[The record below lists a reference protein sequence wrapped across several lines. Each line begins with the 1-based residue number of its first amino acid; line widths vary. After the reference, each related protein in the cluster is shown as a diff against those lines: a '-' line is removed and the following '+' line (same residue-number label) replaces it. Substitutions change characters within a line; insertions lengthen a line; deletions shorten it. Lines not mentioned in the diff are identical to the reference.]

1 MEAQVEMRPHDLIEN
16 SPRKIISDV
25 NVDPVEDTP
34 TKTSAEF
41 SSRKP
46 VPRIWNFN
54 DEFCLTALKSEWYKS
69 LFAIQ
74 STFFHASIDFFRGP
88 QYDYRYLLV
97 PLTTGSISSPMGLGS
112 DSQPVS
118 IELHGE
124 TTYLADSQ
132 QFLLEYALRY
142 DDDVPGT
149 YYVGTSCRGEDHDS
163 THLNQF
169 YHVEC
174 ELRGSL
180 QEGIKVANEYI
191 ISLTRILLEKHGDTI
206 KSLAGSTRHM
216 TALLELATKNGG
228 NFPTLTL
235 DEALALP
242 EIRHNEGIMW
252 EYTVTGRPE
261 CGCSLTR
268 RGEQALLKRYGGACW
283 VVEMHHLS
291 VPFYQAYCDGLD
303 RSKARCGDFLLG
315 LGEVVGCGNRH
326 TTAEEALVA
335 LDHHGVDPADYAWYV
350 DMRRLKPL
358 ETTGWGIGSER
369 FLSWVLQHDDVRDIQ
384 LIPRLKGLT
393 STP

>member
-25 NVDPVEDTP
+25 NVDPVEDAP

-54 DEFCLTALKSEWYKS
+54 DEFCLAALKSEWYKS

-97 PLTTGSISSPMGLGS
+97 PLTTSSISSPMGLGS

-261 CGCSLTR
+261 
-268 RGEQALLKRYGGACW
+268 Y
-283 VVEMHHLS
+283 
-291 VPFYQAYCDGLD
+291 